1 MITFAKHVNDKLIF
15 LACYK
20 VFPYAPVF
28 ETFSDPA
35 KSTMKSLLTLACSV
49 IALNWLRVNW
59 KIRWDRDEVLFIL
72 VAVVALFLWAMLTN
86 LKS

>member
-1 MITFAKHVNDKLIF
+1 
-15 LACYK
+15 
-20 VFPYAPVF
+20 
-28 ETFSDPA
+28 
-35 KSTMKSLLTLACSV
+35 MKSLLTLACSV

>member
-1 MITFAKHVNDKLIF
+1 LITFAKHVNDKLIF

-49 IALNWLRVNW
+49 IALN
-59 KIRWDRDEVLFIL
+59 
-72 VAVVALFLWAMLTN
+72 
-86 LKS
+86 